1 VKIRVDIFMK
11 FIFVGQN
18 ILGGLTLKELIK
30 DNKVPS
36 FVVTRKS
43 DNYPNLVEETALTHK
58 IPVYKTSE
66 INEEKEII
74 QKLSDL
80 KPDIIFCSAW
90 GNIIKEPLLK
100 IPKLGWVNFH
110 PSFLPTYKGSSP
122 ITWQLI
128 NGEEFGGCTAHFM
141 MAKVDAG
148 KIIVREKIKID
159 PNDNSQT
166 LREKCGKSLGKLAV
180 KTYDILSKDPDFQG
194 FMPKGEKSSYH
205 PPREKNK
212 LIGWNDK
219 AVNIYNLIRG
229 LSPYPCAILAYK
241 NKELRVSEAT
251 ITGQKSSTG
260 LIGSIKKD
268 SDGKLLVGTKDFFI
282 KIISLRISD
291 EIVDDYANR
300 MGD

>member
-1 VKIRVDIFMK
+1 MK
-11 FIFVGQN
+11 FVFVGQN
-18 ILGGLTLKELIK
+18 TLGGLTLKELIK

-43 DNYPNLVEETALTHK
+43 DNYPNLVEEIAESHK
-58 IPVYKTSE
+58 IPFYKTSD
-66 INEEKEII
+66 INKEKEII

-90 GNIIKEPLLK
+90 GNIIKEPLLN

-122 ITWQLI
+122 LTWQLI

-141 MAKVDAG
+141 IAKVDAG

-159 PNDNSQT
+159 PDDNSFT
-166 LREKCGKSLGKLAV
+166 LRKKCGKLLGKLAV
-180 KTYDILSKDPDFQG
+180 KTYDILSKDPEHKG
-194 FMPKGEKSSYH
+194 FVPKGEKASYH

-212 LIGWNDK
+212 LIDWNDK
-219 AVNIYNLIRG
+219 VVNIYNLIRG
-229 LSPYPCAILAYK
+229 LSPYPCTILAYK
-241 NKELRVSEAT
+241 NKELRIAKAE
-251 ITGQKSSTG
+251 ITKLKSSS
-260 LIGSIKKD
+260 IGSIKKD
-268 SDGKLLVGTKDFFI
+268 NDGKLLVGTKDFFI

-291 EIVDDYANR
+291 EIVDDYADGI
-300 MGD
+300 GD

>member
-1 VKIRVDIFMK
+1 MK

-291 EIVDDYANR
+291 EIVDDYADGI
-300 MGD
+300 GD

>member
-1 VKIRVDIFMK
+1 MK
-11 FIFVGQN
+11 FVFVGQN

-43 DNYPNLVEETALTHK
+43 DNYPNLVEEIAESHK
-58 IPVYKTSE
+58 IPFYKTSD
-66 INEEKEII
+66 INKEKEII

-90 GNIIKEPLLK
+90 ENIIKEPLLN

-122 ITWQLI
+122 LTWQLI
-128 NGEEFGGCTAHFM
+128 NGEDFGGCTSHFM
-141 MAKVDAG
+141 IAKVDAG
-148 KIIVREKIKID
+148 KIIVREKIKIGPD
-159 PNDNSQT
+159 DNSFT
-166 LREKCGKSLGKLAV
+166 LRKKCGKLLGKLAV
-180 KTYDILSKDPDFQG
+180 KTYDILSKDPEHKG
-194 FMPKGEKSSYH
+194 FVPKGEKASYH

-212 LIGWNDK
+212 LIDWNDK
-219 AVNIYNLIRG
+219 VVNIYNLIRG
-229 LSPYPCAILAYK
+229 LSPYPCTILAYK
-241 NKELRVSEAT
+241 NKELRIAKAE
-251 ITGQKSSTG
+251 ITKLKSSS
-260 LIGSIKKD
+260 IGSIKKD
-268 SDGKLLVGTKDFFI
+268 NDGKLLVGTKDFFI

>member
-1 VKIRVDIFMK
+1 MKVRVDIFMK
-11 FIFVGQN
+11 FVFVGQN

-36 FVVTRKS
+36 FVITRKS
-43 DNYPNLVEETALTHK
+43 DNYPNLVEETALAHK
-58 IPVYKTSE
+58 ILVYKTSD
-66 INEEKEII
+66 INKGKGIM

-100 IPKLGWVNFH
+100 IPRLGWVNFH

-122 ITWQLI
+122 LTWQLI

-148 KIIVREKIKID
+148 KIIVREKIKIS
-159 PNDNSQT
+159 PNDNSFT
-166 LREKCGKSLGKLAV
+166 LRKKCGKLLGRLAV
-180 KTYDILSKDPDFQG
+180 KTYQILAKDPEYEG

-205 PPREKNK
+205 LPREKNK
-212 LIGWNDK
+212 LIDWNDD
-219 AVNIYNLIRG
+219 AVNIHNLIRG
-229 LSPYPCAILAYK
+229 LSPYPCAILSYK
-241 NKELRVSEAT
+241 NEELRVSEVA
-251 ITGQKSSTG
+251 ITGQKSGSSS
-260 LIGSIKKD
+260 IGSIKKD
-268 SDGKLLVGTKDFFI
+268 NDGKLFVGAKDFFI

-291 EIVDDYANR
+291 EIVDNYVDKI
-300 MGD
+300 GD

>member
-1 VKIRVDIFMK
+1 MK

-241 NKELRVSEAT
+241 NKELRVSEAV
-251 ITGQKSSTG
+251 ITGQKLGSSS
-260 LIGSIKKD
+260 IGSIKKD
-268 SDGKLLVGTKDFFI
+268 NDGKLFVGTKDFFI

-291 EIVDDYANR
+291 EIVENYTDR
-300 MGD
+300 IGD

>member
-1 VKIRVDIFMK
+1 MK
-11 FIFVGQN
+11 FVFVGQN

-36 FVVTRKS
+36 FVVTRES
-43 DNYPNLVEETALTHK
+43 DNYPNLVEEVAESHK

-66 INEEKEII
+66 INKEKKII
-74 QKLSDL
+74 QKLSNL

-90 GNIIKEPLLK
+90 GNIIKEPLLR

-122 ITWQLI
+122 ISWQLI

-141 MAKVDAG
+141 VSKVDAG
-148 KIIVREKIKID
+148 KTIVREKIKID
-159 PNDNSQT
+159 PDDNSFT
-166 LREKCGKSLGKLAV
+166 LRKKCGKLLGKLAV
-180 KTYDILSKDPDFQG
+180 KTYNVLAKDPEYEG

-212 LIGWNDK
+212 LIDWNDN
-219 AVNIYNLIRG
+219 AVNIFNLIRG
-229 LSPYPCAILAYK
+229 LSPYPCAILSYK
-241 NKELRVSEAT
+241 NKEFRVSEAA
-251 ITGQKSSTG
+251 ITGQKSGSG
-260 LIGSIKKD
+260 SIGSIKKD
-268 SDGKLLVGTKDFFI
+268 NDGKLLVGAKDLFI

-291 EIVDDYANR
+291 EIVDDYADKI
-300 MGD
+300 GD

>member
-1 VKIRVDIFMK
+1 MK
-11 FIFVGQN
+11 FVFVGQN

-30 DNKVPS
+30 DNKVPF

-43 DNYPNLVEETALTHK
+43 DNYPNLVEEIAESHK
-58 IPVYKTSE
+58 ITVYKTSE
-66 INEEKEII
+66 INKEKKII
-74 QKLSDL
+74 KKLSDL

-100 IPKLGWVNFH
+100 IPKIGWVNFH

-122 ITWQLI
+122 LTWQLI

-166 LREKCGKSLGKLAV
+166 LRGKCGKLLGKLAV

-194 FMPKGEKSSYH
+194 FMPKGEKASYH
-205 PPREKNK
+205 PPREKSK
-212 LIGWNDK
+212 LIDWNNS
-219 AVNIYNLIRG
+219 AINIYNLIRG

-241 NKELRVSEAT
+241 NKELRVSKAT

-291 EIVDDYANR
+291 KIVDDYVNEI
-300 MGD
+300 GD